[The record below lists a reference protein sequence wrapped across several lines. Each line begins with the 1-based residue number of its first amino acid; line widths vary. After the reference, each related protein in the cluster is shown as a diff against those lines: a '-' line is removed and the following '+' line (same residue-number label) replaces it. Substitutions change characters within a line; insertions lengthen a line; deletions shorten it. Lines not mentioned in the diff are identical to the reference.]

1 MNLLITG
8 VRSAIGKEICK
19 EIEKEH
25 NIIGWTRSAAKIKNK
40 AIRVQEVDLF
50 ENDLPEIDDPID
62 IIIHIAAETPG
73 SDYIYDTKK
82 KLRFQRINVEATQ
95 RLIEIAKHKKIKQII
110 YISTHAVD
118 DFMDD
123 KGLIVNAYA
132 KSKWQAEELI
142 KDSGINY
149 TIFRPSGIYGDTPY
163 WRNYLS
169 QLKTTK
175 KIILKGD
182 ASQKLQYINVK
193 DFVHSIIISLNNSNA
208 FNKLFRIGGGDI
220 ISKFKYYQI
229 LKVYTSSSF
238 KIIKIPYFLIYGI
251 LSILSFCSQHYKK
264 TFKNVRH
271 SRKDLTV
278 NNSLVNEYL
287 DYAPRTFIEGIK
299 DVKIK

>member
-8 VRSAIGKEICK
+8 VSSAIGQEICK
-19 EIEKEH
+19 KIEQEY
-25 NIIGWTRSAAKIKNK
+25 NIIGWTRSAAKVKNK

-50 ENDLPEIDDPID
+50 ENDLPKIDDPID

-73 SDYIYDTKK
+73 SDYVYDTQK
-82 KLRFQRINVEATQ
+82 KLRFQRVNVDATQ
-95 RLIEIAKHKKIKQII
+95 KLIEIAKHKNIKQII
-110 YISTHAVD
+110 YISSHAVD

-123 KGLIVNAYA
+123 KGSIVNAYA

-142 KDSGINY
+142 KASGINY

-182 ASQKLQYINVK
+182 ASQKLQYINIK
-193 DFVHSIIISLNNSNA
+193 DFVHSITSCLDNSNA

-220 ISKFKYYQI
+220 ISKYKYYQI
-229 LKVYTSSSF
+229 LRAYTSSSF
-238 KIIKIPYFLIYGI
+238 KIIKIHYFLVYGT
-251 LSILSFCSQHYKK
+251 LSILSLYSKHYKK

-278 NNSLVNEYL
+278 NNNLVIKTLNYT
-287 DYAPRTFIEGIK
+287 PRTFIQGIK
-299 DVKIK
+299 DVKI